1 MTDIQALEHR
11 TDALE
16 VAQNDTTQTLRWAV
30 AKLGRIASVQD
41 EHTLRLEKIETDLE
55 SIRHE
60 MGSFRQEMGSF
71 RNEMGSFRHEMGSV
85 RNDMASL
92 RRDMPSIVADAM
104 REVLNKS

>member
-1 MTDIQALEHR
+1 MTGIQELEHR

-41 EHTLRLEKIETDLE
+41 EHTLRLEKIETDIE
-55 SIRHE
+55 SLHHNV
-60 MGSFRQEMGSF
+60 GSLRGNVDTL
-71 RNEMGSFRHEMGSV
+71 RNNV
-85 RNDMASL
+85 DTLRNDLGSL